1 METVRGIKEKCMEEK
16 GALAWLH
23 KSTKEYRFRVGML
36 TVIEIVNSVHSEE
49 WMNRMTSDTVIC
61 ADGMTDILPGFAG
74 MLIRLK
80 QFVFE
85 DGHVV
90 EAHASKGEND
100 E

>member
-1 METVRGIKEKCMEEK
+1 MSESVRSSMENTFKMNLFA
-16 GALAWLH
+16 ALFN
-23 KSTKEYRFRVGML
+23 KEYSS
-36 TVIEIVNSVHSEE
+36 VNSVHSEE